1 MYVHQFIFPLVFVGL
16 FSAYLMKKHWSTI
29 VKNVN
34 GVNNWGKIVD
44 TEKSKITTVQPHPLE
59 SKE

>member
-1 MYVHQFIFPLVFVGL
+1 
-16 FSAYLMKKHWSTI
+16 MKKHWSTI
-29 VKNVN
+29 VENVS

-44 TEKSKITTVQPHPLE
+44 TEKSKITTVQQQSLE

>member
-1 MYVHQFIFPLVFVGL
+1 MYIHQFVFPLVFVGL

-29 VKNVN
+29 VENVN

-44 TEKSKITTVQPHPLE
+44 TEKSKITTVQQQSLE